1 MCIEN
6 MTNRLKKIGFI
17 LLKLLITLLIL
28 LYLVYKA
35 DFSAIKQLL
44 LKIDVLLFCLSFI
57 IIISRDIFLAMRWKI
72 LLAFHN
78 NHFSSL
84 LLTQYYYISAF
95 FSLFLPTA
103 VGGDVVRWYYLHD
116 NGIKHN
122 HALSSIL
129 YERFLGIIS
138 LVFFASFCIFV
149 DFEMAGS
156 GVIKITMVMFL
167 FLCLAS
173 FVTFWHFHRLLKWKW
188 LAKILSRFKS
198 IVKFIENI
206 RDYSQNMRVVLYCLI
221 LSLIAQLMGILA
233 VYLIALSLGSSVNFL
248 YFIVFLP
255 IVWLISMIPISIGGL
270 GLREGAFILLFM
282 SIGMPKEMAIAI
294 SALVL
299 LQIIA
304 HGMLGGV
311 IFLFF
316 QKGSL
321 KEIKNEI
328 SN

>member
-1 MCIEN
+1 MIY
-6 MTNRLKKIGFI
+6 RLKQIGFG
-17 LLKLLITLLIL
+17 LLKLLVTVSILFYLI
-28 LYLVYKA
+28 YNT
-35 DFSAIKQLL
+35 DFSAIKQVLL
-44 LKIDVLLFCLSFI
+44 EINIFLFCLSFI
-57 IIISRDIFLAMRWKI
+57 IIISKEFFLALRWKI
-72 LLAFHN
+72 LLALHD

-84 LLTQYYYISAF
+84 LLTKYYYISIF
-95 FSLFLPTA
+95 FGLFLPTA
-103 VGGDVVRWYYLHD
+103 VGGDVVRWYYLHN

-138 LVFFASFCIFV
+138 LVFFASFSLFI
-149 DFEMAGS
+149 DFKIAGS
-156 GVIKITMVMFL
+156 DAIKTTIMIILV
-167 FLCLAS
+167 LCLAL
-173 FVTFWHFHRLLKWKW
+173 FVVFWNFHKFLQWKW
-188 LAKILSRFKS
+188 LANTITHFKS
-198 IVKFIENI
+198 IVHFLENI
-206 RDYSQNMRVVLYCLI
+206 KDYSQNRRVVIVCLI
-221 LSLIAQLMGILA
+221 LSLIAQLMGILT
-233 VYLIALSLGSSVNFL
+233 VYFISLSLNASVNFF

-270 GLREGAFILLFM
+270 GLREGTFVLLFM

-304 HGMLGGV
+304 QGLLGG
-311 IFLFF
+311 ILFLFF